1 MTYLEQIEQYVGY
14 YPETAFAS
22 LPASCGVTEL
32 PAYPHV
38 GVRIW
43 EEDYCE
49 LADETGGEIARFR
62 LVG

>member
-14 YPETAFAS
+14 YPETAFAAV
-22 LPASCGVTEL
+22 PITCGVTEL
-32 PAYPHV
+32 PAYP
-38 GVRIW
+38 GVDVRVW

-49 LADETGGEIARFR
+49 LEDATKQEIARFK

>member
-22 LPASCGVTEL
+22 LPITCGVTQL
-32 PAYPHV
+32 PAYPSVDVHV
-38 GVRIW
+38 W

-49 LADETGGEIARFR
+49 LEDEAGAEIARFK

>member
-1 MTYLEQIEQYVGY
+1 MSYLEQIEQYVGY

-22 LPASCGVTEL
+22 VPITCGVTRL

-38 GVRIW
+38 EVRIW
-43 EEDYCE
+43 EDEFCE
-49 LADETGGEIARFR
+49 LENADSIDIARFR

>member
-14 YPETAFAS
+14 YPETAFVS
-22 LPASCGVTEL
+22 LPIACGVTEL
-32 PAYPHV
+32 PAYP
-38 GVRIW
+38 GVDVRVW

-49 LADETGGEIARFR
+49 LEDATKQEIARFS

>member
-22 LPASCGVTEL
+22 VPVTCGVTTL
-32 PAYPHV
+32 PAYPGVEVHV
-38 GVRIW
+38 W
-43 EEDYCE
+43 AEDYCE
-49 LADETGGEIARFR
+49 LEDGTGAEIARFK

>member
-22 LPASCGVTEL
+22 VPVTCGVTQL
-32 PAYPHV
+32 PAYPGVQVHV
-38 GVRIW
+38 W
-43 EEDYCE
+43 TEDFCE
-49 LADETGGEIARFR
+49 LEDGEGVVNARFR